1 MANKP
6 LPFVAWIS
14 GLALAAGIVAGCKSS
29 GSEYISPRVEGR
41 VVDAQTRQP
50 IYRARVTRIS
60 PRSTEPSDSFM
71 RKGAQ
76 HLEDSYPE
84 LTDKNGKFVI
94 DSERALVFFN
104 QVNWFSVDLSFE
116 HSGYDRFVTNYTLF
130 NATNM
135 PSGEPVIRTGDILL
149 QRIQP
154 KQKAKVL

>member
-1 MANKP
+1 MDNKTRT
-6 LPFVAWIS
+6 FAACVA
-14 GLALAAGIVAGCKSS
+14 GLLLAVGAATGCKSS

-41 VVDAQTRQP
+41 VLDSQTHQP
-50 IYRARVTRIS
+50 IERVRVSRLS
-60 PRSTEPSDSFM
+60 PSSQSSDNFM

-76 HLEDSYPE
+76 RLEEPMPE
-84 LTDKNGKFVI
+84 YTSKTGYFVI

-149 QRIQP
+149 QRTQP
-154 KQKAKVL
+154 KQKSKPL